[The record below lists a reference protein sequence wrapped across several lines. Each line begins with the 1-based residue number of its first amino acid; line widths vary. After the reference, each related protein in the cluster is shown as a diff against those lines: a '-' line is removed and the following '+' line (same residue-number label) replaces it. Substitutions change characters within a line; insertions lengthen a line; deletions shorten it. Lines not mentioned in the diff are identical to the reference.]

1 MAPASLIL
9 TGYLS
14 TMAIFFLILS
24 TLWKKTRDKPLLF
37 IAQLFAIIIV
47 VMVAVSRT
55 PNILGIAQLI
65 LLVFAII
72 ISYFSY
78 KNSKKHSQLFI
89 IYLLL
94 FFIWIFNI
102 FVLEPGRQTPFELRM
117 ISPIISIILFAII
130 YFKVSKWTK

>member
-1 MAPASLIL
+1 
-9 TGYLS
+9 
-14 TMAIFFLILS
+14 MAIFFLILS
-24 TLWKKTRDKPLLF
+24 TLWKKTNDKPLLF

-47 VMVAVSRT
+47 VMVALSRT

-72 ISYFSY
+72 MSYFSY

-102 FVLEPGRQTPFELRM
+102 FVLEPGRHTPFELRM

-130 YFKVSKWTK
+130 YFRVSKWTK